1 MTVPWMKGSIV
12 GILYILCISV
22 YLQHLGT
29 LVVSSF
35 WMNGV
40 VFMMRNIAKYDDKKA
55 TPLKINGWN
64 LIKPPN

>member
-1 MTVPWMKGSIV
+1 M
-12 GILYILCISV
+12 
-22 YLQHLGT
+22 
-29 LVVSSF
+29 SSF

-40 VFMMRNIAKYDDKKA
+40 VFMIRNLAKYDDKKA